1 MLTIAPDART
11 YALNNGGTL
20 FLEYFALWTG
30 GCCIPYQPEPSV
42 RLGKPYN
49 QDKYRQ
55 ETIDGLT
62 IFIPHELPEVPLLIT
77 MSSFM
82 GIKRLV
88 VEGWRHF

>member
-1 MLTIAPDART
+1 MLTITPEART
-11 YALNNGGTL
+11 HALNNGGTL

-30 GCCIPYQPEPSV
+30 GCCVPYQPEPSV
-42 RLGKPYN
+42 KLGKPRN
-49 QDKYRQ
+49 QAQYRQ

-62 IFIPHELPEVPLLIT
+62 VFIPHELPEEPLLIT

-88 VEGWRHF
+88 IEGWRHF

>member
-1 MLTIAPDART
+1 MLTIAPEART

-55 ETIDGLT
+55 ETIDDLT
-62 IFIPHELPEVPLLIT
+62 IFIPYELPEVPLLIT